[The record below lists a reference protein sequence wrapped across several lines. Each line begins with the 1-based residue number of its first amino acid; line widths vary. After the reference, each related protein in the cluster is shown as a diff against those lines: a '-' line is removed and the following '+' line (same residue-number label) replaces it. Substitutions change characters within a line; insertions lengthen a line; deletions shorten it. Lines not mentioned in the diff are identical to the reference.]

1 MTTSIA
7 VEMTPKGLLIPRAVI
22 QEWIE
27 QGVQV
32 VKDEQS
38 IVIRPKPAS
47 ADTRAQVRQVL
58 REAGM
63 LYEPRWETPPP
74 VSAEER
80 ADLAKRLAQ
89 GRPLSEIVIQD
100 RQDRA

>member
-1 MTTSIA
+1 MA
-7 VEMTPKGLLIPRAVI
+7 CKK
-22 QEWIE
+22 
-27 QGVQV
+27 
-32 VKDEQS
+32 VKEQS
-38 IVIRPKPAS
+38 IVIRPRPAP

-58 REAGM
+58 RAAGM
-63 LYEPRWETPPP
+63 LYELHWETPAP